1 MRPSALC
8 SRAMAG
14 LRFKLST
21 GDEVFRTIDSA
32 DQVSAELEA
41 FRGHDGAYA
50 DSYFEVDDDVW
61 VARDAVI
68 SIAPFADESFIR

>member
-1 MRPSALC
+1 
-8 SRAMAG
+8 MAG

-21 GDEVFRTIDSA
+21 GDEVFRTIESA

-41 FRGHDGAYA
+41 FRRHDGEYA

-61 VARDAVI
+61 VSRDAVI
-68 SIAPFADESFIR
+68 SIAPFAEKAFVR